1 MIHPSLIAPRAA
13 TLGVALLVTG
23 CAVSAPPGA
32 DAVSAQTP
40 VPTQW
45 QAPLPHN
52 AKLTDL
58 SQWWQ
63 QFNDPLLV
71 RLIEAGQAV
80 SPTLAQAQSR
90 LSQAQATRTA
100 AGAALLPGVDASANI
115 SRGFSEQTFSLA
127 TIGQANVKAS
137 WELDMF
143 GANRATRDA
152 AQERLAGAQASWHDA
167 RVSVAAEVANQ
178 YYSLRGCQLQL
189 AVSRNDTNSRAETA
203 RLSELTLQAGFTA
216 PASAALARASAAEA
230 RGRLAQQAAA
240 CDIDTKALVALTGL
254 DEPTLRRELAAGAS
268 ALPQDAAVNVATV
281 PAQALLQRPD
291 LYAAAREVTAA
302 SAETGAASARRYP
315 QFSLSGSI
323 GALVIRTEGT
333 RETSGTWSFGPLGV
347 SVPLFDGGRR
357 AAEVD
362 AAQARYDEAVAM
374 YRGRVRQAVRE
385 VEEALVTLQSTGQRA
400 SDAALAVQGYRTSF
414 DATEAR
420 YKGGLAS
427 LVELEDAR
435 RLLLAAETALVSLQR
450 ERVAAWISL
459 YRAAGGGWA
468 PEQMQAAAR

>member
-1 MIHPSLIAPRAA
+1 
-13 TLGVALLVTG
+13 
-23 CAVSAPPGA
+23 
-32 DAVSAQTP
+32 
-40 VPTQW
+40 
-45 QAPLPHN
+45 
-52 AKLTDL
+52 
-58 SQWWQ
+58 
-63 QFNDPLLV
+63 
-71 RLIEAGQAV
+71 
-80 SPTLAQAQSR
+80 
-90 LSQAQATRTA
+90 
-100 AGAALLPGVDASANI
+100 
-115 SRGFSEQTFSLA
+115 
-127 TIGQANVKAS
+127 
-137 WELDMF
+137 
-143 GANRATRDA
+143 
-152 AQERLAGAQASWHDA
+152 
-167 RVSVAAEVANQ
+167 
-178 YYSLRGCQLQL
+178 
-189 AVSRNDTNSRAETA
+189 
-203 RLSELTLQAGFTA
+203 
-216 PASAALARASAAEA
+216 
-230 RGRLAQQAAA
+230 
-240 CDIDTKALVALTGL
+240 
-254 DEPTLRRELAAGAS
+254 
-268 ALPQDAAVNVATV
+268 VNVATV

-302 SAETGAASARRYP
+302 SAETGAANARRYP